1 MPADSTPHVPR
12 YLDTTAA
19 VAEFAQEI
27 AGARALALDT
37 EGASFHRF
45 VDRVYLLQLSTRER
59 TAVIDPL
66 PTGDLAPLKTMVES
80 PEVEIVFHD
89 ADYDLR
95 LLRQDYG
102 WRVRRIFDTRIAAQL
117 LGYRAFGLAALLE
130 QHFGIALDKKFQRAD
145 WSQRPLT
152 DGMLRYAAQDTMHLL
167 GLRDVL
173 HDELAARGRLAWAEE
188 EFARL
193 EQTSWPDE
201 DPALAYMKL
210 KGARDLTRRALAI
223 LRELVPWRDG
233 VARELDRAV
242 FRVVSNEVLLDIA
255 KAAPATKAALGAIK
269 GMPRGVLEQRGDV
282 VLAAVARGLAV
293 PDAELPRFPKAPRWE
308 RDPDFDD
315 RAARLRAVRDEVAA
329 SLAIDPGVLCS
340 RDRLETI
347 ARRQPADMDAL
358 LETPDLRRWQAE
370 LLGERLLAALRVGA
384 ATSAPAAPPA
394 SAPVSTA
401 KSAAGRDDSPY
412 RDG

>member
-27 AGARALALDT
+27 AGAGALALDT

-45 VDRVYLLQLSTRER
+45 VDRVYLLQLSTREK

-66 PTGDLAPLKTMVES
+66 PTGDLAPLKAMVES
-80 PEVEIVFHD
+80 PEVESVFHD

-102 WRVRRIFDTRIAAQL
+102 WRVRRIFDTRVAAQL

-130 QHFGIALDKKFQRAD
+130 QHFGVTLDKKFQRAD

-173 HDELAARGRLAWAEE
+173 HAELAAKGRLGWAEE

-201 DPALAYMKL
+201 DAALAFMKL

-255 KAAPATKAALGAIK
+255 KAAPTTKQALGALK

-315 RAARLRAVRDEVAA
+315 RAARLRAVRDEVATA
-329 SLAIDPGVLCS
+329 LGIDPGVLCS

-347 ARRQPADMDAL
+347 ARRQPADLDAL
-358 LETPDLRRWQAE
+358 RETPDLRRWQAE
-370 LLGERLLAALRVGA
+370 VLGEPLLAALKGA
-384 ATSAPAAPPA
+384 PSSVPVATPAPAKAA
-394 SAPVSTA
+394 S
-401 KSAAGRDDSPY
+401 KRDDSPY